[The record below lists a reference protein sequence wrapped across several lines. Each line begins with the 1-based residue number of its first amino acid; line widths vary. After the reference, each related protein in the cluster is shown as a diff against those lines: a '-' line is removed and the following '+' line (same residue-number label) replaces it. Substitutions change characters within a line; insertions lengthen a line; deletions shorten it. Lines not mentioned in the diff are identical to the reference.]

1 MPPFV
6 AFKAKRPQA
15 VLRLRGRLTVWCAL
29 DSARGGL
36 GAMLTPVPCIS
47 PAEKHTIAQ
56 VARRGQEER
65 LQLQIITSQVTG
77 CNLHC
82 SR

>member
-29 DSARGGL
+29 DSARGGP
-36 GAMLTPVPCIS
+36 GAMTS
-47 PAEKHTIAQ
+47 PAGIPNFLVEGSSIAQ
-56 VARRGQEER
+56 SAVGVKGLGQTPLLIADR
-65 LQLQIITSQVTG
+65 SS
-77 CNLHC
+77 NP
-82 SR
+82 